1 MSAWTGL
8 QTDQPPVKTA
18 SGAPR
23 TSFRFETPPRAS
35 RRPQVTD
42 RRLDAEVQPPT
53 EPPSCVT
60 LSTLRDTGQGAAAV
74 PHQQS
79 LKQQLPSNNFTASR
93 PYFKKKKKKRGCTG
107 NYKRIPVT
115 ARPTAGIQFRSRR
128 GASTVPSASFG
139 KWCCVL
145 SDNPLDVLRLSC
157 PVWERRDT
165 GTRSVPDYPPP
176 SLLPLVAGPVSRPH
190 SFVLLLNGQT
200 GAVRKKKTEEKREE
214 KRERETDRQTE

>member
-1 MSAWTGL
+1 VSAWTGL

-42 RRLDAEVQPPT
+42 RRLDAEEQPPT

-93 PYFKKKKKKRGCTG
+93 PYFKKKKKKKRKKRGGAQEITRGFPSLPDLRPESNFGPGGGLVLYRRLLSGSGVVFCQTIRWTYCDCLVRSG
-107 NYKRIPVT
+107 RGET
-115 ARPTAGIQFRSRR
+115 LARGLFQTTPH
-128 GASTVPSASFG
+128 
-139 KWCCVL
+139 
-145 SDNPLDVLRLSC
+145 
-157 PVWERRDT
+157 
-165 GTRSVPDYPPP
+165 PP
-176 SLLPLVAGPVSRPH
+176 SFPLLPDQYLDLTVSCC
-190 SFVLLLNGQT
+190 F
-200 GAVRKKKTEEKREE
+200 
-214 KRERETDRQTE
+214 